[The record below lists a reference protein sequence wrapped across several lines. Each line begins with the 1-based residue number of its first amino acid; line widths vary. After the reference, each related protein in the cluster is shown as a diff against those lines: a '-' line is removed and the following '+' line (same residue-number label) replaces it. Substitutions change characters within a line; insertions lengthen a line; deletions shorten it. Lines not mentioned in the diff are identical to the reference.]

1 MGCYG
6 IGIGRTLAA
15 IVETFHDER
24 GIIWPDSVA
33 PARVHIV
40 RIGGDDDVIQ
50 ASEALYQDL
59 EKAGVEV
66 IYDDRNESAGVKFA
80 DADLIGCPVRFTIS
94 PKTLK
99 EESIEVKNR
108 NQAESQLL
116 SIKEALDMVT
126 K

>member
-1 MGCYG
+1 
-6 IGIGRTLAA
+6 
-15 IVETFHDER
+15 
-24 GIIWPDSVA
+24 
-33 PARVHIV
+33 V

-59 EKAGVEV
+59 KQAGVEV

-99 EESIEVKNR
+99 EKSIEVKNR

-116 SIKEALDMVT
+116 SIEEALDMVT